1 MPDPTTPR
9 QVGEA
14 LRQALAYDNPRFL
27 SLRVSKHA
35 LSELLREFDALAKDH
50 EAALAAL
57 NEYAQDHG
65 PLPPVMGVS
74 RDAECPKSLT
84 VFFRREPTDDEMRA
98 LHDWLRKLGGANG

>member
-14 LRQALAYDNPRFL
+14 LRKALAADNPRFL
-27 SLRVSKHA
+27 SLRVSKF
-35 LSELLREFDALAKDH
+35 ELTRLLEEFDALARDH

-57 NEYAQDHG
+57 NEYAQERP
-65 PLPPVMGVS
+65 PLPQVMGVS
-74 RDAECPKSLT
+74 RDAECSTALA

-98 LHDWLRKLGGANG
+98 LHELVRAHGTTGG